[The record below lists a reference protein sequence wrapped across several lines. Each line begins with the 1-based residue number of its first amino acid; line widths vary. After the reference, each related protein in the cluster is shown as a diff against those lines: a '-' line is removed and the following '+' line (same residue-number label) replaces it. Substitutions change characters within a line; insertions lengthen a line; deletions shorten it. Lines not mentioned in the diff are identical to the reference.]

1 MYMIDISKIDRME
14 ICEIEDLI
22 DILFSKVEEKEKN
35 DNINRKAIIEEKLHN
50 ELGIPERFKLSK
62 GISGRYVY
70 LYGKSLDTIKSLRD
84 DSYLKKCINPE
95 TIEAYKITDVM
106 LNNAENS
113 KTLVPEEVY
122 GFDGITCR
130 AGYVIKLR
138 DKENKLTY
146 KTYINNINGSYLIS
160 SIYMRVDDFFYITED
175 GDTVTIFDDMS
186 VNLDPMLFYY
196 SIDLMEYGNNFTDYD
211 SIGKEVCKI
220 IKEGPEQLK
229 NKIASRL
236 CRLEVM

>member
-1 MYMIDISKIDRME
+1 MIDLEKIGEME

-35 DNINRKAIIEEKLHN
+35 DSINRKAIIEEKLHN
-50 ELGIPERFKLSK
+50 ELGIPERFKLSN

-70 LYGKSLDTIKSLRD
+70 LCGKSLDTIKSLRD

-95 TIEAYKITDVM
+95 TIEAYKITDVI

-138 DKENKLTY
+138 DEENKLTY
-146 KTYINNINGSYLIS
+146 KTYINNINGGYRIS
-160 SIYMRVDDFFYITED
+160 SIYMRVDDFIYVTED
-175 GDTVTIFDDMS
+175 GDTVTICDDMS

-196 SIDLMEYGNNFTDYD
+196 TIDLTEHGNNLTDYE
-211 SIGKEVCKI
+211 SIGKEICKI
-220 IKEGPEQLK
+220 LKEGPLQLR
-229 NKIASRL
+229 NKIANRL
-236 CRLEVM
+236 CK